1 MWKDLSASWAI
12 LLGIACLMLANG
24 LQGTLLGVRAG
35 VEGFSTFTTG
45 IMMSGYFIGIFIG
58 SFLAP
63 YLVQRVGHIRVFSA
77 LASLASISILLHG
90 VYITPLGWTLMR
102 IVTGICF
109 AGIYVVTE
117 SWLNDRASN
126 ETRGKVLS
134 VYMVLTTAGMGSGQF
149 LLNLAEPSSI
159 DLFIL
164 TSVIISFGLIPM
176 LLTAKPAPTFGY
188 SQTMSLI
195 DLYKASPL
203 AVIGNCLTGMAHG
216 TFFGMGAI
224 YASIVLGDVKSIS
237 IFMACFLV
245 GGLIT
250 QWPIGYISDRVSRR
264 LVMSVISIIA
274 IAACMIAIVLP
285 KDSPAFFASILLLG
299 GAAMPMYSICIAYA
313 NDRLEPG
320 QIVGASGS
328 LVMVSGIG
336 LSTGPIIVAFFM
348 DFYSV
353 TFFFWGIASIFG
365 LILLFTLI
373 RIQSRAGLDVKD
385 QSAFIAYGSI
395 GTPIAE
401 YNAPDAVDY
410 AEAVAND
417 ELEQL
422 DAAEELL
429 DQDDNRV
436 L

>member
-12 LLGIACLMLANG
+12 LLGIGCMMLANG

-45 IMMSGYFIGIFIG
+45 IMMSGYFVGIFIG

-63 YLVQRVGHIRVFSA
+63 YLVRRVGHIRVFSA

-90 VYITPLGWTLMR
+90 VYISPLGWTMMR

-134 VYMVLTTAGMGSGQF
+134 VYMVLTTLGMGSGQF
-149 LLNLAEPSSI
+149 LLNLAEPNAI

-176 LLTAKPAPTFGY
+176 LLTAKPAPAFGE
-188 SQTMSLI
+188 SGNMSVVE
-195 DLYKASPL
+195 LYKASPL
-203 AVIGNCLTGMAHG
+203 AVIGNGLTGMAHG
-216 TFFGMGAI
+216 TIFGMGAI
-224 YASIVLGDVKSIS
+224 YASNVLVDVKSIS
-237 IFMACFLV
+237 IFMACFLI
-245 GGLIT
+245 GGLMT

-264 LVMSVISIIA
+264 LVMAVISVVAIVGCMAA
-274 IAACMIAIVLP
+274 IALP
-285 KDSPAFFASILLLG
+285 KGSFAFFASIALLG

-313 NDRLEPG
+313 NDRLEPH
-320 QIVGASGS
+320 QIVAASGS

-336 LSTGPIIVAFFM
+336 LSTGPIIIAFFM
-348 DFYSV
+348 DLYNV

-385 QSAFIAYGSI
+385 QSQLIASGSI

-417 ELEQL
+417 ELEKL
-422 DAAEELL
+422 DEAGEFQEDLSKEL
-429 DQDDNRV
+429 
-436 L
+436 

>member
-12 LLGIACLMLANG
+12 LLGIGCIMIANG

-45 IMMSGYFIGIFIG
+45 IMMSGYFVGIFIG

-63 YLVQRVGHIRVFSA
+63 YLVNRVGHIRVFSA

-90 VYITPLGWTLMR
+90 VYISPLGWTLMR
-102 IVTGICF
+102 ILTGICF
-109 AGIYVVTE
+109 AGIFVVTE

-134 VYMVLTTAGMGSGQF
+134 VYMVLTTLGMGSGQF
-149 LLNLAEPSSI
+149 LLNLAEPSAI

-176 LLTAKPAPTFGY
+176 LLTAKPAPAFGV
-188 SQTMSLI
+188 SGTMSVME
-195 DLYKASPL
+195 LYKASPL
-203 AVIGNCLTGMAHG
+203 AVIGNGLTGMAHG
-216 TFFGMGAI
+216 TIFGMGAI
-224 YASIVLGDVKSIS
+224 YASHVLLDVKSIS
-237 IFMACFLV
+237 IFMACFLI

-264 LVMSVISIIA
+264 LVMAVISIVAIVGCMAA
-274 IAACMIAIVLP
+274 IALP
-285 KDSPAFFASILLLG
+285 KGSFAFFASVSLLG

-313 NDRLEPG
+313 NDRLEPH
-320 QIVGASGS
+320 QIVAASGS

-336 LSTGPIIVAFFM
+336 LSTGPIIIAFFM
-348 DFYSV
+348 DLYNV

-385 QSAFIAYGSI
+385 QSQLIASGSI

-401 YNAPDAVDY
+401 FNAPDAVDY
-410 AEAVAND
+410 AEAAAND
-417 ELEQL
+417 KLEQL
-422 DAAEELL
+422 DEAEELQTGVAKAL
-429 DQDDNRV
+429 
-436 L
+436 